1 MKHLVIPMKIYV
13 RGRMK
18 VGKGVKQPRFRV
30 VAVTGESKEGHLK
43 IEASHFRKTE
53 LEEIAKD
60 VGAEVVF
67 LEPMEE
73 EEHGKMKEE

>member
-1 MKHLVIPMKIYV
+1 MKIYV

-30 VAVTGESKEGHLK
+30 VAVTGEGKEGHLK